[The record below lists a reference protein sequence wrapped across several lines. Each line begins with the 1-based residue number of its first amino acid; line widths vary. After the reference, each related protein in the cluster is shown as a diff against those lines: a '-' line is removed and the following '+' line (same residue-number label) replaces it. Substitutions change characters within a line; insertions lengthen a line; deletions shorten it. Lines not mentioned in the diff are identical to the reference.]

1 MKGRD
6 MHLTDLQYFQAIAR
20 AGNLSH
26 TARLLGVRQP
36 TLTVALQR
44 LETEFGTPLFFR
56 DRSGVSLTPAGKA
69 LLQYVTDALAL
80 LEAGRQ
86 HVQTLESDEGGDF
99 VLGVPVALGGYF
111 LPSFLPEFF
120 RTAPRIDI
128 SLWTG
133 TSRAVQQAILSRDV
147 PIGLVVNPVPHPD
160 LVLLKLFY
168 DATELFIAAA
178 GPEAPDPTPWETA
191 AARLR
196 TGPLVYV
203 AYMSQAQALC
213 ERLAAMQL
221 LPMRQLRCG
230 DLELAKNLALAGV
243 GVAILPRRVA
253 NAAGRLQ
260 CLHPTLPF
268 MSDVVYLAYRVD
280 WHRTR
285 AATCLKDALVAHG
298 RRLGSDDDSQ
308 RIERAIK
315 QSGRRE

>member
-1 MKGRD
+1 
-6 MHLTDLQYFQAIAR
+6 MHLTDLRYFQAIAR
-20 AGNLSH
+20 TGNLSQ
-26 TARLLGVRQP
+26 TAQLLGVRQP
-36 TLTVALQR
+36 TLTVALRR
-44 LETEFGTPLFFR
+44 LETELGTTLCFR
-56 DRSGVSLTPAGKA
+56 DRSGVSLTTAGKA
-69 LLQYVTDALAL
+69 LLQYVTDALAV

-86 HVQTLESDEGGDF
+86 HVLTLESDESGDF

-120 RTAPRIDI
+120 RAAPRIDI

-168 DATELFIAAA
+168 DATEVFIAAS
-178 GPEAPDPTPWETA
+178 GPEAPDATTWETA
-191 AARLR
+191 ASRLC

-203 AYMSQAQALC
+203 TYMSQAQALC

-221 LPMRQLRCG
+221 LPTRQLRCG

-253 NAAGRLQ
+253 TAAGRLR
-260 CLHPTLPF
+260 CLHPTLPL
-268 MSDVVYLAYRVD
+268 MPDVVYLAYRVD

-285 AATCLKDALVAHG
+285 AATRLKDALVAHG
-298 RRLGSDDDSQ
+298 RLLGGDDESRRL
-308 RIERAIK
+308 EREIK
-315 QSGRRE
+315 RNGRGG

>member
-1 MKGRD
+1 MQ
-6 MHLTDLQYFQAIAR
+6 LTDLRYFQAIAH

-36 TLTVALQR
+36 TLTMALRR
-44 LETEFGTPLFFR
+44 LETELGTTLCFR
-56 DRSGVSLTPAGKA
+56 DRSGVSLTAAGKA

-86 HVQTLESDEGGDF
+86 HIQRLESDEGGDF
-99 VLGVPVALGGYF
+99 VLGVPTAMGGYF
-111 LPSFLPEFF
+111 LPSFLPELF
-120 RTAPRIDI
+120 RAAPRIDI

-133 TSRAVQQAILSRDV
+133 TSRAVQQAILNRDV

-160 LVLLKLFY
+160 LVLLRLFY
-168 DATELFIAAA
+168 DATEVFIAAS
-178 GPEAPDPTPWETA
+178 GSETPDITWETA
-191 AARLR
+191 VSRLR
-196 TGPLVYV
+196 AGPLVHV

-221 LPMRQLRCG
+221 LPTRQLRCG

-253 NAAGRLQ
+253 TATGRLHG
-260 CLHPTLPF
+260 LHPTLPC
-268 MSDVVYLAYRVD
+268 MPDVVYLAHRVD

-285 AATCLKDALVAHG
+285 AAMCLKDALIAHG
-298 RRLGSDDDSQ
+298 RRLGSDADSQ
-308 RIERAIK
+308 RIAQELQR
-315 QSGRRE
+315 SGHGG